1 MPDRYRAFVLTAA
14 YSSLRWSELVALRVD
29 RLDLVRDGRSRFV
42 SIAGRTAS
50 PLVGCPEGDA
60 LFEVVPFDVEHVAP
74 GSADQ
79 RVARSVPPLA

>member
-1 MPDRYRAFVLTAA
+1 VQTCVSRPQGPTRFA
-14 YSSLRWSELVALRVD
+14 VANLGQGAHRHVAG
-29 RLDLVRDGRSRFV
+29 GRSRFLSV
-42 SIAGRTAS
+42 AVRTES

-60 LFEVVPFDVEHVAP
+60 LLEVVAFDVGHVAP

>member
-1 MPDRYRAFVLTAA
+1 MRPRRTRAELLIDCEEDRTLRAVLVGM
-14 YSSLRWSELVALRVD
+14 LRE
-29 RLDLVRDGRSRFV
+29 GRQRFISV
-42 SIAGRTAS
+42 AGRTAS

-60 LFEVVPFDVEHVAP
+60 LFEVVAFDVEHVAP